1 MDSYLKLVLKS
12 GQEVVFEENKV
23 PFTKIDEQIK
33 FQIEG
38 MTHII
43 NLNEETFLRENEE
56 YSFLL
61 DIKNK
66 KSEIALKKEQYVLQ
80 VEVEYAIL
88 LKNQNEINISYL
100 IETDDNV
107 YNLVLSLEE
116 DSKW

>member
-1 MDSYLKLVLKS
+1 MNSYLKLVLKS
-12 GQEVVFEENKV
+12 GEEIVFEKKDV
-23 PFTKIDEQIK
+23 PYQKIEEQIK
-33 FQIEG
+33 FQIEE

-56 YSFLL
+56 YSFIL

-66 KSEIALKKEQYVLQ
+66 KSEIKLKKEQYVLQ

-100 IETDDNV
+100 IETDDNT
-107 YNLVLSLEE
+107 YNLVLSFEE
-116 DSKW
+116 DSK

>member
-1 MDSYLKLVLKS
+1 MNSYLQLVLKS
-12 GQEVVFEENKV
+12 GENIVLEEKNV
-23 PFTKIDEQIK
+23 PMKKIEDNLS

-43 NLNEETFLRENEE
+43 NIKEETFLRENDE

-66 KSEIALKKEQYVLQ
+66 KSTITLKKEQYVLQ

-100 IETDDNV
+100 IETDDNI
-107 YNLVLSLEE
+107 YNLILSLEE
-116 DSKW
+116 DRK